1 MAPSFNIPF
10 VPDYDEVIAQLLER
24 VTTLETNLTEARSA
38 TAKRFYVQSMPAGI
52 TDVDLSEQGVTYTP
66 GTNSLIFWGN
76 TVKQVLGES
85 YIELDSTH
93 IRLTDPTEGG
103 ETFEILAL
111 PFPIGNNV
119 DPD

>member
-1 MAPSFNIPF
+1 MAPSINIPF
-10 VPDYDEVIAQLLER
+10 IPDYDEVIAQLLER
-24 VTTLETNLTEARSA
+24 VTTLETDLVNTRSA
-38 TAKRFYVQSMPAGI
+38 TPKRFYVQSMPAGV
-52 TDVDLSEQGVTYTP
+52 TDIDLSEQGVAYTP

-85 YIELDSTH
+85 YIELDSMH

-111 PFPIGNNV
+111 PFPLSSAI
-119 DPD
+119 DPG